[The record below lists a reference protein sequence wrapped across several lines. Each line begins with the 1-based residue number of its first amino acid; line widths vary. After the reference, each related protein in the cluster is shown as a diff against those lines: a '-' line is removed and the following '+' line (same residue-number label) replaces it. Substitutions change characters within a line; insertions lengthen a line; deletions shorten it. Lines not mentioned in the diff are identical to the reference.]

1 MTEYQNLWQKAYNTL
16 LNNDNL
22 GRYGAGNIDLYKRP
36 QVKNADGSISTVR
49 SMSFN
54 DGQNEVL
61 IPTVSNDGRILSE
74 DDAIDNY
81 YKTGQY
87 LGKFN
92 TVDDANNYAQR
103 LHMEQDRYYH
113 SNLLKRLL
121 GIY

>member
-1 MTEYQNLWQKAYNTL
+1 MEYLNQIKQAYNNL
-16 LNNDNL
+16 LNKDNL
-22 GRYGAGNIDLYKRP
+22 GRYGAGNIDLYNRP
-36 QVKNADGSISTVR
+36 QVKNDDGSISTVR

-61 IPTVSNDGRILSE
+61 IPTVSNDGRIMSE
-74 DDAIDNY
+74 NDAIDNY

-103 LHMEQDRYYH
+103 LHNEQDRYYNA
-113 SNLLKRLL
+113 SLLKRLL

>member
-1 MTEYQNLWQKAYNTL
+1 MEFLNQVQRAYNTL
-16 LNNDNL
+16 LNNDKL

-49 SMSFN
+49 SLSFN
-54 DGQNEVL
+54 DGNNEVL
-61 IPTVSNDGRILSE
+61 IPTVSNDGRILS
-74 DDAIDNY
+74 DNDAIDNY

-103 LHMEQDRYYH
+103 LHNEQDRYYNA
-113 SNLLKRLL
+113 SLLKRLL

>member
-1 MTEYQNLWQKAYNTL
+1 MEYLNPLQKAYNSL
-16 LNNDNL
+16 LNKDNL

-36 QVKNADGSISTVR
+36 QVKNADSSISTVR
-49 SMSFN
+49 SLSFN
-54 DGQNEVL
+54 DGNNEVL
-61 IPTVSNDGRILSE
+61 IPTVSNDGRILSD

-92 TVDDANNYAQR
+92 TVDEANNYAQR
-103 LHMEQDRYYH
+103 LHDEQDRYYH
-113 SNLLKRLL
+113 SNLLQKLL

>member
-1 MTEYQNLWQKAYNTL
+1 MEYLNPLQKAYNSL
-16 LNNDNL
+16 LNKDNL
-22 GRYGAGNIDLYKRP
+22 GRYGAGNINLYKRP
-36 QVKNADGSISTVR
+36 QVKNPDGSISTVR

-54 DGQNEVL
+54 DGTNEVL
-61 IPTVSNDGRILSE
+61 IPTVSNDGKILSE
-74 DDAIDNY
+74 DDAINNY
-81 YKTGQY
+81 YQTGQY

-103 LHMEQDRYYH
+103 LHDEQDRYYN

>member
-1 MTEYQNLWQKAYNTL
+1 MEYFNQIQKAYNTL

-61 IPTVSNDGRILSE
+61 IPTVSNDGRILSD

-81 YKTGQY
+81 FQTGQY
-87 LGKFN
+87 LGKFK
-92 TVDDANNYAQR
+92 TVDEANNYAQR
-103 LHMEQDRYYH
+103 LHNEQDRYYH
-113 SNLLKRLL
+113 SNLLQKLL

>member
-1 MTEYQNLWQKAYNTL
+1 MEFLNQVQRAYNTL
-16 LNNDNL
+16 LNNDKL

-36 QVKNADGSISTVR
+36 QVKNSDGSISTVR

-61 IPTVSNDGRILSE
+61 IPTLSDDGRILSE
-74 DDAIDNY
+74 NDAIDNY

-103 LHMEQDRYYH
+103 LHNEQDRYYNA
-113 SNLLKRLL
+113 SLLKRLL

>member
-1 MTEYQNLWQKAYNTL
+1 MEYQNQIQRAYNTL
-16 LNNDNL
+16 LNNDKL

-36 QVKNADGSISTVR
+36 QVKNSDGSISTVR

-74 DDAIDNY
+74 NDAIDNY

-92 TVDDANNYAQR
+92 TVDEANNYAQR
-103 LHMEQDRYYH
+103 LHNEQDRYYN
-113 SNLLKRLL
+113 SSLLKRLL